1 MNVSRQTG
9 HLRED
14 VEGLWVRFTADRGSG
29 LVDEGGVVRGDEGLI
44 GESVRSIVVL
54 WPDLRARAE
63 SNIALASVGSS
74 GGTAARSSSLR
85 LSFGG
90 EGIGL
95 L

>member
-14 VEGLWVRFTADRGSG
+14 VERLWVRFAAGGSG
-29 LVDEGGVVRGDEGLI
+29 LVDDGGGVRGDEGLT

-63 SNIALASVGSS
+63 SNIGLASVGSS